1 MADTVIELGGVR
13 VLLCDANGEKL
24 RSERDAI
31 DIVGAALSER
41 CKLVVLPVERLDD
54 AFFSL
59 KTRIA
64 GEIIQKFVN
73 YELRLAIIGDIARH
87 VEASTALRDF
97 VFETNRG
104 NQVWFLADRAELER
118 RLGAKSPE

>member
-1 MADTVIELGGVR
+1 MTDTVIELGGVR

-97 VFETNRG
+97 VFETNRS
-104 NQVWFLADRAELER
+104 NQVWILADRAELER
-118 RLGAKSPE
+118 RLGAKKS

>member
-1 MADTVIELGGVR
+1 MADSSFERNGVR
-13 VLLCDANGEKL
+13 VLDCDANGAKL
-24 RSERDAI
+24 RSDRDAV
-31 DIVGAALSER
+31 DIVGEALSQR
-41 CKLVVLPVERLDD
+41 CKLVVLPIERLDE

-73 YELRLAIIGDIARH
+73 YELRLAIVGDVARH

-97 VFETNRG
+97 VLETNRG
-104 NQVWFLADRAELER
+104 RQVWFVADRAELDR
-118 RLGAKSPE
+118 RLNAEDS

>member
-97 VFETNRG
+97 VFETNRS
-104 NQVWFLADRAELER
+104 NQVWILADRAELER
-118 RLGAKSPE
+118 RLGAKKS